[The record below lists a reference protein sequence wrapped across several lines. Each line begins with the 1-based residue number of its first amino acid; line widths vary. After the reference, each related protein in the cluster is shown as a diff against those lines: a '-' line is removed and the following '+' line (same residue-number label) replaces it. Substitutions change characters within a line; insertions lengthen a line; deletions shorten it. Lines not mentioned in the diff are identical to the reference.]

1 MNPMAEMTA
10 AVADAAAYARN
21 LNSETRGRTVGY
33 VCSYTPEEL
42 ILAAG
47 AHPFRLL
54 GTKQP
59 IRRADAHLQTYCCSL
74 VRGIL
79 EEALSGNLDFLDG
92 MVFPH
97 TCDSIQRLS
106 DIWRLNIPFGFHADV
121 VMPVKLTTASARDY
135 MADVLRKFR
144 RDLEQALSVTITD
157 QALREAVDLT
167 NSIRAALRRLYELRA
182 KSPGLVSGTDVHA
195 VVRASMIMDRRRFR
209 VLLEEYLAEA
219 AGKTAPAGAKPPV
232 RLILSGGVCNAPDVY
247 GMIAEAGGAVVWDDL
262 CTGGRYFE
270 TPVPATPDPVEGIAD
285 RLTRRVVC
293 PAKHRGLTDRADH
306 LVGLVREKDA
316 RGVIFLLLKFC
327 DPHAFDYPCLKAA
340 LDREGIPSLLMEV
353 EDPLP
358 PEGQLRT
365 RIEAF
370 LEML

>member
-1 MNPMAEMTA
+1 MNPMAEITA
-10 AVADAAAYARN
+10 ALADAGGYARDLKKRTN
-21 LNSETRGRTVGY
+21 GRTVGY

-47 AHPFRLL
+47 AHPLRLL
-54 GTKQP
+54 GTAQA
-59 IRRADAHLQTYCCSL
+59 IHRADAHLQTYCCSL

-121 VMPVKLTTASARDY
+121 VLPVKLTTASAREY

-144 RDLEQALSVTITD
+144 GDLEKSLSATIPD
-157 QALREAVDLT
+157 AVLVEAIGLT
-167 NSIRAALRRLYELRA
+167 NGVRAALRRLYELRTA
-182 KSPGLVSGTDVHA
+182 NPALVSGSDVHR
-195 VVRASMIMDRRRFR
+195 VIRASMIMDRRRFLA
-209 VLLEEYLAEA
+209 LLEEFLAEA
-219 AGKTAPAGAKPPV
+219 SGKDAPAAAKRPH

-247 GMIAEAGGAVVWDDL
+247 GMIADAGGAVVWDDL
-262 CTGGRYFE
+262 CTGGRAFE
-270 TPVPATPDPVEGIAD
+270 EPISLDGDPIEGMAD
-285 RLTRRVVC
+285 RLVKRVVC
-293 PAKHRGLTDRADH
+293 PAKHGGLTNRADH
-306 LVGLVREKDA
+306 LVSLVKEKNA

-327 DPHAFDYPCLKAA
+327 DPHAFDYPYLKAA

-370 LEML
+370 LEMM

>member
-1 MNPMAEMTA
+1 MNPMTEMA
-10 AVADAAAYARN
+10 AALADASGYARD
-21 LNSETRGRTVGY
+21 LKSDTRGRTVGY

-54 GTKQP
+54 GTRQA
-59 IRRADAHLQTYCCSL
+59 IHRADAHLQSYCCSL

-121 VMPVKLTTASARDY
+121 VLPVKLTTPSARDY

-144 RDLEQALSVTITD
+144 ADLERSLSVTITD
-157 QALREAVDLT
+157 QALREAIDLT
-167 NSIRAALRRLYELRA
+167 NGIRAALRRLYEIRA
-182 KSPGLVSGTDVHA
+182 ENPGRVSGSDLHQI
-195 VVRASMIMDRRRFR
+195 VRASMILDRRRFR
-209 VLLEEYLAEA
+209 TLLEAFLAEA
-219 AGKTAPAGAKPPV
+219 EAKAAPAGTGKPM

-247 GMIAEAGGAVVWDDL
+247 GMVADAGGAVVWDDL
-262 CTGGRYFE
+262 CTGGRSFE
-270 TPVPATPDPVEGIAD
+270 EPIPAGPDPIGAIAE
-285 RLTRRVVC
+285 RLLARVVC
-293 PAKHRGLTDRADH
+293 PAKHAGLTNRADH
-306 LVGLVREKDA
+306 LVRLVREKDA
-316 RGVIFLLLKFC
+316 RAVVFLLLKFC
-327 DPHAFDYPCLKAA
+327 DPHAFDYPYLKAS
-340 LDREGIPSLLMEV
+340 LDREGIPSILLEV

>member
-10 AVADAAAYARN
+10 ALADANGYARN
-21 LNSETRGRTVGY
+21 LKAETRGKTVGY

-54 GTKQP
+54 GTSQA
-59 IRRADAHLQTYCCSL
+59 IHRADAHLQTYCCSL

-121 VMPVKLTTASARDY
+121 VLPVKLTTASSRDY
-135 MADVLRKFR
+135 LADVLRKFR
-144 RDLEQALSVTITD
+144 KDLEKALSVTITD
-157 QALREAVDLT
+157 LALREAVDLT
-167 NSIRAALRRLYELRA
+167 NGIRSALRRLYELRA
-182 KSPGLVSGTDVHA
+182 ENPALVSGSDVHH
-195 VVRASMIMDRRRFR
+195 VVRASMILDRRRFLELLDAF
-209 VLLEEYLAEA
+209 LLET
-219 AGKTAPAGAKPPV
+219 AGKDAPPATKPPR
-232 RLILSGGVCNAPDVY
+232 RLILSGGVCNAPDLY
-247 GMIAEAGGAVVWDDL
+247 GMITDAGGAVVWDDL
-262 CTGGRYFE
+262 CTGGRSFE
-270 TPVPATPDPVEGIAD
+270 EPIRTDGDLIEGMAD
-285 RLTRRVVC
+285 RLLRRVVC
-293 PAKHRGLTDRADH
+293 PAKHAGLTERADH
-306 LVGLVREKDA
+306 LVGLVREKKAD
-316 RGVIFLLLKFC
+316 GVVFLLLKFC
-327 DPHAFDYPCLKAA
+327 DPHAFDYPYLKAA
-340 LDREGIPSLLMEV
+340 LDREGVPSLLMEV